1 MVARRVGGVDA
12 TTLPDL
18 LDRLLATDPSRPL
31 VTFYDDATGER
42 VELSATSFDNWVAK
56 TANLLQD
63 ELGAEPGEQIALLL
77 PTHWQS
83 AVWVWA
89 AAACGLVITHDHTLG
104 RDAAVVVC
112 GPETLETAA
121 AVDARDVVALS
132 LRPLGGACTEPLPAG
147 VLDYAVEVPGQA
159 DVFVAA
165 VHPNAGD
172 PVVRTAGRTI
182 SHGDLVTTARAAAD
196 SQGLRAAARLA
207 TDLNPADPDELS
219 SGVLAALV
227 AEASVVLVRNP
238 DPTAHARRNAQERVT
253 TSVWSRG

>member
-18 LDRLLATDPSRPL
+18 LDRLMATDPSRPL

-112 GPETLETAA
+112 PHHG
-121 AVDARDVVALS
+121 
-132 LRPLGGACTEPLPAG
+132 EP
-147 VLDYAVEVPGQA
+147 
-159 DVFVAA
+159 
-165 VHPNAGD
+165 H
-172 PVVRTAGRTI
+172 AGRYQDD
-182 SHGDLVTTARAAAD
+182 GDQRE
-196 SQGLRAAARLA
+196 QRLA
-207 TDLNPADPDELS
+207 L
-219 SGVLAALV
+219 LV
-227 AEASVVLVRNP
+227 ADRRVVQG
-238 DPTAHARRNAQERVT
+238 T
-253 TSVWSRG
+253 